1 MASPLQLRGF
11 FTPFQVIHRAAT
23 FLFPFLLAACAAG
36 AWGCAASKSERQAS
50 RAVSAYF
57 AGNPKLAVE
66 LLEPLAQEP
75 DRNYVLNNLRLGQ
88 AALAAG
94 DLKTAEAAYYR
105 AYETLNAAGVN
116 NPARTSATVLFNESV
131 RIWLGEPYER
141 ALANFQ
147 LGAVYYLQGDYANAR
162 GAFENALFK
171 LRRYADEDDEK
182 SEYRE
187 QESTFAVAYIMLGRS
202 WQRLGREDLAS
213 DSFAKARELDPSLG
227 VLTDPALHA
236 RCNVLLI
243 LEWGSGPEKVP
254 QGSGVVFAS
263 ARSPL
268 LPVPR
273 VSVDGEPLAVAD
285 LAVPTI
291 DTHVMAQQRRWQ
303 TIDTY
308 RAIKEV
314 TGKGMM
320 VGGVV
325 VLDQGLRHDNEET
338 ALLGGALI
346 GLGALLN
353 ASSSPDVR
361 QWEMVP
367 RTIYLVPLQVPP
379 GTHNILVSMPD
390 DGGHGA
396 LEHEFRNVQVEPDRE
411 TALYAR
417 ILRSHSGVVDYGD
430 MPE

>member
-1 MASPLQLRGF
+1 MNRR
-11 FTPFQVIHRAAT
+11 VAT
-23 FLFPFLLAACAAG
+23 FLIPILLAICSAG
-36 AWGCAASKSERQAS
+36 AWGCASSRAQRQAS

-66 LLEPLAQEP
+66 LLEPLAHEP

-94 DLKTAEAAYYR
+94 DLKTAEDAYYR

-116 NPARTSATVLFNESV
+116 NPARTTATVLFNESV

-171 LRRYADEDDEK
+171 LRRYADDDDER
-182 SEYRE
+182 SEFRE

-213 DSFAKARELDPSLG
+213 DSFARARELDPSLG
-227 VLTDPALHA
+227 ALTDPELHA
-236 RCNVLLI
+236 RSNVLLI

-254 QGSGVVFAS
+254 QGSGVVFAT

-325 VLDQGLRHDNEET
+325 VLDHGLRHDNEET

-353 ASSSPDVR
+353 ASSSPDLR

-367 RTIYLVPLQVPP
+367 RTIYLLPLELPP
-379 GTHNILVSMPD
+379 GTHDITVGVPD
-390 DGGHGA
+390 DWGDGSLH
-396 LEHEFRNVQVEPDRE
+396 HEFRNVSVEPGRE

-417 ILRSHSGVVDYGD
+417 ILRSHTGVVDYGD